1 MSQNPE
7 QIPYHPRQEPRI
19 PGEVSLAHLKEVFS
33 DCVDFLESPLLI
45 GGDPEKK
52 IVMLSIN
59 GMVRNERAN
68 DYILRPLAQN
78 EALRDLPL
86 DIAMEQMTKGALY
99 TMSVQEKKTMDELV
113 FDLIGGAVVLCFPGE
128 RMLSCAVPTEEKRS
142 ISPSENEPSLK
153 GARDAFVE
161 SIRTNTSL
169 VRRRLRAPSLKI
181 KEQIVGRQSLTPV
194 DILYIDGL
202 TNPDLVKEAE
212 ARIAAIDID
221 ALLESGSLEEY
232 MKDTVKTPFPLMAY
246 TERPDRF
253 CAGLVEGRVGVIAD
267 GLPMGFLL
275 PGDLVQFFKAN
286 EDRAKNWMEVSF
298 MRVLRYICML
308 VALFLPALYVA
319 AVSFHPE
326 MLPASLAW
334 SIVEAKLDV
343 PFSTVFEVLIL
354 LLSFELVQEAGLRL
368 PPAIG
373 TTVSILGGLVVGTA
387 AVQAKIVS
395 PAVLIVVAT
404 AGIAG
409 YTMPSQEFSG
419 ALRLWRLTLV
429 IAAALAGLFGMM
441 AGTVLLIYHMASL
454 ESFGVPFLTPFA
466 ATGGK
471 DEDGVLRPPLV
482 WVKLRERALKT
493 KNRRNQR

>member
-1 MSQNPE
+1 MSQTPE
-7 QIPYHPRQEPRI
+7 QIPFHPRQEPRI
-19 PGEVSLAHLKEVFS
+19 PEEVSLSNLREVFS
-33 DCVDFLESPLLI
+33 DCVDFLESTVLV

-52 IVMLSIN
+52 IVVLSIV

-68 DYILRPLAQN
+68 DYVLRPLSQN
-78 EALRDLPL
+78 EALRDLPM
-86 DIAMEQMTKGALY
+86 DEARERMIKGAIY
-99 TMSVQEKKTMDELV
+99 TMSVKERKTMDELV
-113 FDLIGGAVVLCFPGE
+113 FDLIDGSVVLCFPEE
-128 RMLSCAVPTEEKRS
+128 RMISCSVPTEEKRS
-142 ISPSENEPSLK
+142 ISASENEPSLK

-161 SIRTNTSL
+161 SLRTNTSL
-169 VRRRLRAPSLKI
+169 VRRRLRSPDLKI

-202 TNPDLVKEAE
+202 TSPDLVKEAE
-212 ARIAAIDID
+212 ARLAAIDID
-221 ALLESGSLEEY
+221 ALFESGSLEEY
-232 MKDTVKTPFPLMAY
+232 MKDTVKTPFPLMPY

-253 CAGLVEGRVGVIAD
+253 CTGLVEGRVGLIAD

-275 PGDLVQFFKAN
+275 PGDIGQFFKAN

-298 MRVLRYICML
+298 LRVLRYLSML
-308 VALFLPALYVA
+308 AALFLPALYVA
-319 AVSFHPE
+319 AVNFHPE

-334 SIVEAKLDV
+334 SIIEAKLDV
-343 PFSTVFEVLIL
+343 PFSTVFEVLLL

-373 TTVSILGGLVVGTA
+373 TTVSILGGLVVGSA
-387 AVQAKIVS
+387 AVEAKIIS

-419 ALRLWRLTLV
+419 ALRLWRFALVLT
-429 IAAALAGLFGMM
+429 AALGGLFGVV
-441 AGTVLLIYHMASL
+441 AGTVFLIYHMASL
-454 ESFGVPFLTPFA
+454 VSFGVPFLTPFA
-466 ATGGK
+466 ATGGE
-471 DEDGVLRPPLV
+471 DEDGVLRRPLV

-493 KNRRNQR
+493 ENRRNQK

>member
-1 MSQNPE
+1 MSQKPE
-7 QIPYHPRQEPRI
+7 EIPYHPRQTPRI
-19 PGEVSLAHLKEVFS
+19 PGEVSLSHLREVFF

-68 DYILRPLAQN
+68 DYILRPLSQN
-78 EALRDLPL
+78 EALRDLPMAV
-86 DIAMEQMTKGALY
+86 AMDQMTKGALY
-99 TMSVQEKKTMDELV
+99 TMSVQERKTMDELV
-113 FDLIGGAVVLCFPGE
+113 FDLIGGSVVLCFPGE

-161 SIRTNTSL
+161 SVRTNTSL
-169 VRRRLRAPSLKI
+169 VRRRLRSPSLKI

-202 TNPDLVKEAE
+202 TNPELVKEAT
-212 ARIAAIDID
+212 ARLAAIDID

-253 CAGLVEGRVGVIAD
+253 CTGLVEGRVGIIAD
-267 GLPMGFLL
+267 GLPMGFLV
-275 PGDLVQFFKAN
+275 PGDLGQFLKAN
-286 EDRAKNWMEVSF
+286 EDRSKNWMEASF
-298 MRVLRYICML
+298 LRVLRYFCML
-308 VALFLPALYVA
+308 LALFLPALYVA
-319 AVSFHPE
+319 AVNFHPE

-373 TTVSILGGLVVGTA
+373 TTVSILGGLVVGSA
-387 AVQAKIVS
+387 AVEAKIVS
-395 PAVLIVVAT
+395 PAVLIVVAS

-429 IAAALAGLFGMM
+429 VAAALAGLFGVV

-466 ATGGK
+466 AMGGK
-471 DEDGVLRPPLV
+471 DHDGVLRRPLL

-493 KNRRNQR
+493 ENRRNQK